1 MTGESRP
8 ITDSNT
14 CGMDLGD
21 YLELM
26 VIYTLTHRLDDET
39 VSKHHPTMA
48 RLQSIRER
56 NAPSNVNAAI
66 QQFHRTR
73 RKVELWK
80 TTTSQSAPTAMQSV
94 WNHNELNH

>member
-1 MTGESRP
+1 MSREPRP

-39 VSKHHPTMA
+39 VAKHHPTMA

-56 NAPSNVNAAI
+56 NAPSNINAAI
-66 QQFHRTR
+66 SSFHRTR
-73 RKVELWK
+73 KAVQK
-80 TTTSQSAPTAMQSV
+80 SV
-94 WNHNELNH
+94 HA